1 MTIYLSG
8 AITNRKNYE
17 KEFLNAK
24 EKIQKHLKEI
34 KQKAK
39 IIIPFEGEP
48 KNKEWEDYLKRD
60 IKILMDCDLL
70 VDIENGSD
78 SSKGVLTEKL
88 VCTCVKI
95 PIITLTKFLKQKDIT
110 CIVGD

>member
-8 AITNRKNYE
+8 AITNRKNYK
-17 KEFLNAK
+17 KEFFDAK
-24 EKIQKHLKEI
+24 EKIQKYLKEK

-70 VDIENGSD
+70 IDIENGSNT
-78 SSKGVLTEKL
+78 SKGVLTEKI
-88 VCTCVKI
+88 VCTCVNI
-95 PIITLTKFLKQKDIT
+95 PIITLTEFLKNDKN
-110 CIVGD
+110 GES